1 MDGSLLAFQLGEVL
15 DSIWSVFCLT
25 LFVTGVGI
33 WVHATYFME
42 DDK

>member
-15 DSIWSVFCLT
+15 DSIWSVWCVIL
-25 LFVTGVGI
+25 LISGIGI
-33 WVHATYFME
+33 WVHATFFME